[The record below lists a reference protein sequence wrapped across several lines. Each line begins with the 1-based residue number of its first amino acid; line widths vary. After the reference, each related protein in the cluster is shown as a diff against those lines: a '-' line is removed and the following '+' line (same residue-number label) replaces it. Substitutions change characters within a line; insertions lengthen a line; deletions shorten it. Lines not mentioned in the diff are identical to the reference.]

1 MFNLK
6 IALKG
11 AAAGFVISF
20 IAGIIGRVDFLI
32 ILLRAFLSAVFSG
45 ALFGGLGVLYNLF
58 LGGGGGGGSDIDLS
72 PSVAKTSPSGSVV
85 DITLADEELPD
96 SDTAPDFTIAPNV
109 RLFDTPSA
117 VSTAV
122 SDDSELAEPSA
133 VSSPA
138 SPLPEKNVRPTEQSA
153 VPPAARE
160 FEGAASKADVFE
172 PIALG
177 GKTPAVSSV
186 SQRSGSSAVSESPA
200 EVEAVAEADDV
211 IDASE
216 SSQTASEP
224 IAHEGEGGTLIDN
237 LPDMEGFSDDRGYV
251 EEDNDDAFGAVS
263 PFGGL
268 SSASAEESPV
278 DISDAKNIAEAIR
291 TALKKES

>member
-58 LGGGGGGGSDIDLS
+58 LGGGGGSDIDLS

-109 RLFDTPSA
+109 RLFDTPS
-117 VSTAV
+117 AV

-177 GKTPAVSSV
+177 GKAPAVSSV

>member
-58 LGGGGGGGSDIDLS
+58 LGGGGGGSDIDLS

-117 VSTAV
+117 VS
-122 SDDSELAEPSA
+122 
-133 VSSPA
+133 SPA

-177 GKTPAVSSV
+177 GKAPAVSSV
-186 SQRSGSSAVSESPA
+186 SQMSGISAVSESPA

-216 SSQTASEP
+216 SSETASEP

>member
-20 IAGIIGRVDFLI
+20 IAGIIGHVDFLL

-45 ALFGGLGVLYNLF
+45 ALFGGLGVLYHLF

-117 VSTAV
+117 VS
-122 SDDSELAEPSA
+122 DDSELAEPSA

-160 FEGAASKADVFE
+160 FEGAASKAEVFE

-177 GKTPAVSSV
+177 GKAPAVSSV
-186 SQRSGSSAVSESPA
+186 SQMSGISAVSESPA

-251 EEDNDDAFGAVS
+251 EEDNDDALGAVS

>member
-1 MFNLK
+1 VFNLK

-58 LGGGGGGGSDIDLS
+58 LGGGGGGSDIDLS

-117 VSTAV
+117 VS
-122 SDDSELAEPSA
+122 
-133 VSSPA
+133 SPA

-177 GKTPAVSSV
+177 GKAPAVSSV
-186 SQRSGSSAVSESPA
+186 SQMSGISAVSESPA

-216 SSQTASEP
+216 SSETASEP

>member
-45 ALFGGLGVLYNLF
+45 ALFGGIGVLYNLF
-58 LGGGGGGGSDIDLS
+58 LGGGSGSDIDLS

-138 SPLPEKNVRPTEQSA
+138 SPLPEKNVRSTEQSA
-153 VPPAARE
+153 VPPPARE
-160 FEGAASKADVFE
+160 FEGAASKAEVFE

-186 SQRSGSSAVSESPA
+186 SQRSGISAVSESPA
-200 EVEAVAEADDV
+200 EVEAVAEADEV
-211 IDASE
+211 IAASE

>member
-58 LGGGGGGGSDIDLS
+58 LGGGGGSDIDLS

-117 VSTAV
+117 VS
-122 SDDSELAEPSA
+122 DDSELAEPSA

-160 FEGAASKADVFE
+160 FEAAASKAEVFE

-177 GKTPAVSSV
+177 GKTSAVSSV
-186 SQRSGSSAVSESPA
+186 SQMSGISAVSESPA

>member
-1 MFNLK
+1 VFNLK

-58 LGGGGGGGSDIDLS
+58 LGGGGGGSDIDLS

-160 FEGAASKADVFE
+160 FEGAASKTEVFE

-177 GKTPAVSSV
+177 GKAPAVSSV
-186 SQRSGSSAVSESPA
+186 SQMSGISAVSESPA

-216 SSQTASEP
+216 SLETASEP

-263 PFGGL
+263 PLGGL

>member
-58 LGGGGGGGSDIDLS
+58 LGGGGGGSDIDLS

-160 FEGAASKADVFE
+160 FEGAASKTEVFE

-177 GKTPAVSSV
+177 GKAPAVSSV
-186 SQRSGSSAVSESPA
+186 SQMSGSSAVSESPA

-216 SSQTASEP
+216 SLETASEP